1 MDSFIQLTATA
12 APLGASN
19 IDTDVIMP
27 KAFLKRIDKEGV
39 LEGLFHDLR
48 LREDGSENPDFVLNQ
63 APFRTAKILVTGPNF
78 GCGSSREHAVW
89 GLKERGIRVLIGS
102 SFAGIF
108 FDNCTNNA
116 LAAIVLTEEEVR
128 QIICALNSSESKQMT
143 VDLQKQTVT
152 DSLGRLYRFE
162 IEPVRKE
169 RLLKGL
175 DTVEQT
181 LQDANKIRVFEEN
194 YYQQFPWLRP
204 E

>member
-143 VDLQKQTVT
+143 VNLQKQTVT